1 MVGILMAIK
10 SDATGKTRT
19 LLITS
24 QISLIATF
32 LGVFILSTGFVLL
45 SSVPLTAFGQP
56 FTSLSQTPLN
66 QDEESGNQIGQLEAV
81 RQEYLSLWNSTAFS
95 SQFDVFIAEGTDG
108 GYGIYREHIPANV
121 FRPGETIVLY
131 LEPVGFGHQ
140 AITATSTDDV
150 GINDPSVS
158 MPLYLI
164 EMTVDIIIS
173 DAAGTQ
179 LQALEDLPGARFI
192 SHRENTEF
200 PLVVTLTQ
208 SEPFP
213 VGDYILSY
221 IIYDQVTGQSFQI
234 DRKITIDENAVT
246 GAAPLP
252 DFSND
257 NSTQSLID
265 QQQLGRRSQTLE
277 P

>member
-1 MVGILMAIK
+1 MEV
-10 SDATGKTRT
+10 
-19 LLITS
+19 
-24 QISLIATF
+24 
-32 LGVFILSTGFVLL
+32 
-45 SSVPLTAFGQP
+45 TA
-56 FTSLSQTPLN
+56 
-66 QDEESGNQIGQLEAV
+66 
-81 RQEYLSLWNSTAFS
+81 
-95 SQFDVFIAEGTDG
+95 
-108 GYGIYREHIPANV
+108 YREHTPANV

-150 GINDPSVS
+150 GINGSSVS
-158 MPLYLI
+158 MPMYLI

-179 LQALEDLPGARFI
+179 LQALEDLPGASFI

-234 DRKITIDENAVT
+234 DRQITIDENAVT

-257 NSTQSLID
+257 NSTQPLID
-265 QQQLGRRSQTLE
+265 QQQ
-277 P
+277 

>member
-1 MVGILMAIK
+1 MAIK
-10 SDATGKTRT
+10 SDATVKIKTP
-19 LLITS
+19 LITS

-45 SSVPLTAFGQP
+45 SSPPPIALGQP
-56 FTSLSQTPLN
+56 FSSIPETPLN
-66 QDEESGNQIGQLEAV
+66 QDEESGNQLGQLEAV
-81 RQEYLSLWNSTAFS
+81 RQEYLSVWNSTAFS

-108 GYGIYREHIPANV
+108 GYGVYREHTPANV

-150 GINDPSVS
+150 GVDNASVS

-179 LQALEDLPGARFI
+179 LQALEDLPGASFI

-221 IIYDQVTGQSFQI
+221 IIYDQVRGQSFQI
-234 DRKITIDENAVT
+234 DRQITIDENAVT

-257 NSTQSLID
+257 NSTQPLID
-265 QQQLGRRSQTLE
+265 QQQLG
-277 P
+277 

>member
-1 MVGILMAIK
+1 MAIK
-10 SDATGKTRT
+10 SDATVKIKTP
-19 LLITS
+19 LITS

-45 SSVPLTAFGQP
+45 LSPPPIALGQP
-56 FTSLSQTPLN
+56 FSSIPETPLN
-66 QDEESGNQIGQLEAV
+66 QDDESGNQLGQLEAV
-81 RQEYLSLWNSTAFS
+81 RQDYLSVWNSTAFS

-108 GYGIYREHIPANV
+108 GYGVYREHTPANV

-150 GINDPSVS
+150 GINDSSVS
-158 MPLYLI
+158 MPMYLI

-179 LQALEDLPGARFI
+179 LQALEDLPGASFI

-234 DRKITIDENAVT
+234 DRQITIDENAVT

-257 NSTQSLID
+257 NSTQPLID
-265 QQQLGRRSQTLE
+265 QQQ
-277 P
+277 

>member
-1 MVGILMAIK
+1 MAIK
-10 SDATGKTRT
+10 SDATVKIKTP
-19 LLITS
+19 LITS

-45 SSVPLTAFGQP
+45 SSPPPIALGQP
-56 FTSLSQTPLN
+56 FSSIPETPLN
-66 QDEESGNQIGQLEAV
+66 QDEESGNQLGQLEAV
-81 RQEYLSLWNSTAFS
+81 RQEYLSVWNSTAFS

-108 GYGIYREHIPANV
+108 GYGVYREHTPANI

-150 GINDPSVS
+150 GINDSSVS
-158 MPLYLI
+158 MPMYLI

-179 LQALEDLPGARFI
+179 LQALEDLPGASFI

-221 IIYDQVTGQSFQI
+221 IIYDQVRGQSFQI
-234 DRKITIDENAVT
+234 DRQITIDENAVT

-257 NSTQSLID
+257 NSTQPLID
-265 QQQLGRRSQTLE
+265 QQQLG
-277 P
+277 